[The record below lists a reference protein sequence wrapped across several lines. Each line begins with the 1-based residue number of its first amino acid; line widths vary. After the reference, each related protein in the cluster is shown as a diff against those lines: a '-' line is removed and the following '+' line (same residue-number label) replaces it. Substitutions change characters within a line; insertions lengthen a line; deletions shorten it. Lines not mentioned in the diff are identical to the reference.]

1 MPMAVRPGL
10 TQFGWSDIGAR
21 DMMDLNGVTALVTGA
36 GSGMGA
42 ATAKALAK
50 RGARVAVVDLN
61 LESAQQTADSIKGLA
76 LGADVSSGESV
87 EAALQQVV
95 DELGAPRVVVSC
107 AGIAAASRIVGREGP
122 HELDL
127 YQRVI
132 NVNLVGTFNVLRLTA
147 ERMSQ
152 LEPVSKSGA
161 RGVIVN
167 TASVAAYDG
176 QIGQAAYSSSKG
188 GVVALTLPA
197 ARELARFGI
206 RVMTVAPGLIATPML
221 LDMPDEVQQSLAA
234 QVPFPQRFGTP
245 EEYADLVLHIVDNE
259 MLNGE
264 VIRFDGAIRLQP
276 K

>member
-1 MPMAVRPGL
+1 MPMAARPGL

-76 LGADVSSGESV
+76 LSADVSSGESV

-147 ERMSQ
+147 ERMST
-152 LEPVSKSGA
+152 LDPVSDSGA

-206 RVMTVAPGLIATPML
+206 RVMTVAPGLIGTPML
-221 LDMPDEVQQSLAA
+221 LNMPDEVQQSLAD

-264 VIRFDGAIRLQP
+264 VIRLDGAIRLQP

>member
-42 ATAKALAK
+42 ATAKALAE

>member
-1 MPMAVRPGL
+1 MAVRPGL

-42 ATAKALAK
+42 ATAKALAE

-95 DELGAPRVVVSC
+95 NELGAPRVVVSC

>member
-1 MPMAVRPGL
+1 MPMAARPGL

-76 LGADVSSGESV
+76 LSADVSSGESV

-147 ERMSQ
+147 ERMST
-152 LEPVSKSGA
+152 LDPVSDSGA

-206 RVMTVAPGLIATPML
+206 RVMTVAPGLIGTPML
-221 LDMPDEVQQSLAA
+221 LDMPDEVQQSLAG

>member
-1 MPMAVRPGL
+1 MPMAARPGL
-10 TQFGWSDIGAR
+10 TRFGWSDIGAR

-76 LGADVSSGESV
+76 LSADVSSGESV

-147 ERMSQ
+147 ERMST
-152 LEPVSKSGA
+152 LDPVSDSGA

-206 RVMTVAPGLIATPML
+206 RVMTVAPGLIGTPML
-221 LDMPDEVQQSLAA
+221 LNMPDEVQQSLAD

-264 VIRFDGAIRLQP
+264 VIRLDGAIRLQP

>member
-1 MPMAVRPGL
+1 MPMAARPGL

-61 LESAQQTADSIKGLA
+61 LESAQKTADSIKGLA
-76 LGADVSSGESV
+76 LSADVSSGESV

-95 DELGAPRVVVSC
+95 DELGVPRVVVSC

-147 ERMSQ
+147 ERMST
-152 LEPVSKSGA
+152 LDPVSDSGA

-206 RVMTVAPGLIATPML
+206 RVMTVAPGLIGTPML
-221 LDMPDEVQQSLAA
+221 LNMPDEVQQSLAG

-264 VIRFDGAIRLQP
+264 VIRLDGAIRLQP

>member
-1 MPMAVRPGL
+1 MPMVARPGL
-10 TQFGWSDIGAR
+10 TQFGWNDIGAR

-76 LGADVSSGESV
+76 LSADVSSGESV
-87 EAALQQVV
+87 EAALRQVV

-147 ERMSQ
+147 ERMST
-152 LEPVSKSGA
+152 LDPVSDSGA

-206 RVMTVAPGLIATPML
+206 RVMTVAPGLIGTPML
-221 LDMPDEVQQSLAA
+221 LNMPDEVQQSLAG

>member
-1 MPMAVRPGL
+1 MPMAARPGL

-42 ATAKALAK
+42 ATAKALAD

-76 LGADVSSGESV
+76 LSADVSSGESV

-147 ERMSQ
+147 ERMST
-152 LEPVSKSGA
+152 LDPVSDSGA

-206 RVMTVAPGLIATPML
+206 RVMTVAPGLIGTPML
-221 LDMPDEVQQSLAA
+221 LDMPDEVQQSLAG

>member
-1 MPMAVRPGL
+1 MPMAARPGL
-10 TQFGWSDIGAR
+10 TRFGWSDIGAR

-76 LGADVSSGESV
+76 LSADVSSGESV

-147 ERMSQ
+147 ERMST
-152 LEPVSKSGA
+152 LDPVSDSGA

-206 RVMTVAPGLIATPML
+206 RVMTVAPGLIGTPML
-221 LDMPDEVQQSLAA
+221 LNMPDEVQQSLAG

-264 VIRFDGAIRLQP
+264 VIRLDGAIRLQP

>member
-1 MPMAVRPGL
+1 MAARPGL
-10 TQFGWSDIGAR
+10 TQFGWNDIGAR

-61 LESAQQTADSIKGLA
+61 LESAQQTADLIKGLA
-76 LGADVSSGESV
+76 LSADVSSGESV

-147 ERMSQ
+147 ERMSL

-206 RVMTVAPGLIATPML
+206 RVMTVAPGLIGTPML
-221 LDMPDEVQQSLAA
+221 LNMPDEVQQSLAD

>member
-1 MPMAVRPGL
+1 MPMAARPGL
-10 TQFGWSDIGAR
+10 TRFGWSDIGAR

-76 LGADVSSGESV
+76 LSADVSSGESV

-107 AGIAAASRIVGREGP
+107 AAIAAASRIVGREGP

-147 ERMSQ
+147 ERMST
-152 LEPVSKSGA
+152 LDPVSDSGA

-206 RVMTVAPGLIATPML
+206 RVMTVAPGLIGTPML
-221 LDMPDEVQQSLAA
+221 LNMPDEVQQSLAD

-264 VIRFDGAIRLQP
+264 VIRLDGAIRLQP